1 MNSHSTR
8 IAIVRLSALGDIVN
22 TAVVL
27 QIIRKVYPN
36 AVIDWFVEEAFA
48 PILVNHSLLNEV
60 IPVPLKRLKKTR
72 SFALLK
78 EMIHTLKSREHY
90 DHIIDAGF

>member
-1 MNSHSTR
+1 MQPMPLR

-27 QIIRKVYPN
+27 QIIHSYTPN

-48 PILVNHSLLNEV
+48 PILYNHPLCSEPCSKTIRFYSLSTK
-60 IPVPLKRLKKTR
+60 IRLV
-72 SFALLK
+72 SF
-78 EMIHTLKSREHY
+78 
-90 DHIIDAGF
+90 